1 MRGIGTIILAAIVSG
16 FFAGTLQL
24 QFAIWTNA
32 HEEFISVEMA
42 FMLFVLIV
50 AVAFG
55 IAVFTRA
62 SAATTEWLTVWLAV
76 SLLIALAG
84 LEGLMLWSE
93 GNARSI
99 PTDLPLLGEILVPG
113 LLAILIQWWFVRR
126 HIRKRLA

>member
-16 FFAGTLQL
+16 FFAGALQL

-32 HEEFISVEMA
+32 HEEFIAVEMA

-62 SAATTEWLTVWLAV
+62 SATTEWLTVWLAV
-76 SLLIALAG
+76 SLLMALAG
-84 LEGLMLWSE
+84 LEALILWSE

-99 PTDLPLLGEILVPG
+99 ATDLPLLAEILVPG

-126 HIRKRLA
+126 HIRKRPA